1 MNLAFAVLLFCCGVH
16 FLAAFAPSSLVFG
29 QRRGSKMG
37 LKVDIFGIGPTELVV
52 IAAAAAVLY
61 GPGRLKTQLREKGV
75 KNTAV
80 SEGFKAERE
89 ERISLMLESAKRVRK
104 DRSWKRISAGL
115 EAKDQKLLEK
125 LNEYEASVGDNA

>member
-1 MNLAFAVLLFCCGVH
+1 
-16 FLAAFAPSSLVFG
+16 
-29 QRRGSKMG
+29 MG

-104 DRSWKRISAGL
+104 DRSWQRISAGL